1 MPRIRRVNEPVQN
14 AGDPGGPPPG
24 SDDPGTPESQGFS
37 VRLSQGRGILRLS
50 GQTLAP
56 GVVCE
61 HLDMEIPRMETRFD
75 FSSGMQHVRHQRLA
89 LAEMLVTVDVFELE
103 SALRQRLLRE
113 GFTDELRISCDNDSA
128 VVYSA
133 GGGTKPAVPV
143 SFRLVPDDDA
153 PLPVLHMC
161 DFRVYAP
168 ARIPAP
174 VMAAQLAG
182 IIAGDFMNI
191 SGLSLV
197 FDSILKNALVSL
209 LVPRGWRL
217 PEYESVRLKGFSLES
232 QRAHILFQ
240 REGYGSQ
247 DDAVYVDTQR
257 LEDRRRYREK
267 LDAARAG
274 DILLAEGRIED
285 ARAYY
290 LSALERH
297 SENDLLS
304 MRIGWI
310 DSTDPLSTEALW
322 ALIEKEQQT
331 WSASRVMEPVR
342 LAAALLKGDD
352 MQALSAVESL
362 IDSSHPLERSA
373 AHHLAGSIL
382 EKHDPEGA
390 ARHYEA
396 VLSVRRDNLPTLKRL
411 LILYSETGNVQGI
424 RQISPGFVAA
434 HGDAA
439 AKTNAYVLAGQA
451 LLDMDAAAAM
461 EQFEKA
467 LQRDPHNC
475 GAMLGMGRCLLK
487 QGSHSKARNVLE
499 RLVRESDK
507 AGDAQMKAQGL
518 VAIGKTVEDIEGPER
533 ALSFYRQAVSA
544 SPENAQAHFVLGEAL
559 VVTASFREAADAL
572 ARGLFL
578 ADTASATGK
587 QPLEAMLTLAG
598 IYLDELN
605 QEEEAE
611 KYLSMAMAR
620 YPDDAGA
627 LSIQQR
633 LLKKQ
638 GRFTELGDLLEKLSD
653 AGDENE
659 KQDLL
664 NETLAAYEA
673 AGDMAGQEKVL
684 RRLWATSREPAAVEK
699 LAMILEKQEKWH
711 DFILLMREAAGVF
724 GSGTGEEKRAASSFL
739 HRSAKIYSSRLDDP
753 AGAAEVLEKASELD
767 PGNILIQYEL
777 VEMLGQSG
785 AYEEQAA
792 RLATMI
798 SRLSK
803 EDALPLRADLA
814 EVLFRR
820 LGRPK
825 EAAEYYTDVL
835 DAEPGNVGVIKS
847 LVEVYRSLKDW
858 EHLAYFLEMLVESDD
873 ERINRASVYFELGE
887 IAAGPLEDPVLAY
900 EAFLRSSRMEK
911 DADRARASARRALST
926 ADQTG
931 NRADTIRAL
940 SALVSLGDPE
950 RSIKDRMR
958 LARLFEK
965 QGRMAEA
972 VMSYEKV
979 LGIDPENE
987 EARAAAVKISGTAGR
1002 WKDVVRFVSYGP
1014 LPSAKREHDL
1024 AILYATA
1031 CVELKMQNEAVSAWR
1046 GLNEAWPDDPMPC
1059 QVLARLYADSG
1070 EWDRALDT
1078 IEHLLDLKKDDG
1090 DRARLMRE
1098 QARILMQHMND
1109 NAGGLE
1115 KLVEAARLNPSDLE
1129 EWRKIISLLQEQEMY
1144 VELESVITE
1153 ALENVTSREPRY
1165 ELLIERAA
1173 VRADRLERYEEAI
1186 ADFKEAASLWG
1197 QRPPE
1202 TVLRKLISALE
1213 DYGARQ
1219 DELSFLKTL
1228 FSYEDIDFEER
1239 VEFGK
1244 KAAAIAAEGGDS
1256 TEAAGIYR
1264 EILNVGGPEPE
1275 TALKLLS
1282 LLDPEKDGDEY
1293 AQIIQWVGVGEGAL
1307 SPGLRIS
1314 YWKSAASLTKKQ
1326 GRDREHEQALSNLL
1340 EIDIDDED
1348 AFVEL
1353 EQCLT
1358 DRGDYAALRFLYER
1372 RSESSGDSSTRF
1384 ASALMLGDVLLKQMQ
1399 DTEGAIKA
1407 YEKALDENAEST
1419 EAAERIV
1426 HAHIIS
1432 GNLEE
1437 AESTLQKLGSEKDL
1451 LSLKENS
1458 LEMMNESERPG
1469 LILHLGEQY
1478 LEQGDKE
1485 NAIRHLTEAAG
1496 RPDVD
1501 PEAHLLLARA
1511 CSLTPAPDPDRAIEC
1526 IGRAADAGI
1535 SREVLIDLG
1544 RRFKR
1549 MPSAYATRLATAA
1562 FEASRKAGSIN
1573 PDTIEELAA
1582 LYRSDGELNAAN
1594 AYRALACFIRDMPVP
1609 GKPRPRKAASEWSWQ
1624 FTDSKDTDW
1633 LRIFSL
1639 AGGVFPGLAG
1649 SRAPADADKVGTTS
1663 PGALRHSLETAQDIT
1678 GISKRNVMW
1687 VEDGSVDILLP
1698 RGSHHL
1704 HVGSG
1709 IVDLHAGERLFLL
1722 IRGILA
1728 QQAGVLLIS
1737 NLDEGEVLELLDR
1750 IRQILDEGRTHE
1762 SEDLD
1767 GFINQLSGDK
1777 RIELKNLLSEKHPD
1791 VDEMENIIRKLWTG
1805 INRTSLYLT
1814 RDLSSAVGALIKLDS
1829 WPRPLPRDPEE
1840 RAELIM
1846 QSQDIL
1852 DFLDWALSGNYLE
1865 D

>member
-14 AGDPGGPPPG
+14 TGDPGGAPPL

-37 VRLSQGRGILRLS
+37 IRLSQGRGILRLS

-75 FSSGMQHVRHQRLA
+75 FSSGMQNVRHQRLA
-89 LAEMLVTVDVFELE
+89 LTEMLVTVDVFELE
-103 SALRQRLLRE
+103 SAIRERLAGE
-113 GFTDELRISCDNDSA
+113 GFTDEFRISSDSDSA
-128 VVYSA
+128 VVYAA
-133 GGGTKPAVPV
+133 GGGAGQAVPM

-161 DFRVYAP
+161 DFRVYSP
-168 ARIPAP
+168 AGVPAP
-174 VMAAQLAG
+174 LMAAQLAG
-182 IIAGDFMNI
+182 TIAGDFMNI

-197 FDSILKNALVSL
+197 FDSMLKNALVSL

-217 PEYESVRLKGFSLES
+217 PEYESVALESFSLEA

-240 REGYGSQ
+240 REGYGSH
-247 DDAVYVDTQR
+247 DDTAYVDTQR
-257 LEDRRRYREK
+257 LEDRAKYRQK
-267 LDAARAG
+267 LEPARAG
-274 DILLAEGRIED
+274 DILLADGRIED

-290 LSALERH
+290 LSALEQH
-297 SENDLLS
+297 PENDLLS
-304 MRIGWI
+304 MRVGWI

-322 ALIEKEQQT
+322 ALIEKNQQT
-331 WSASRVMEPVR
+331 WSTSRVMEPVR

-352 MQALSAVESL
+352 MQALSAVESM
-362 IDSSHPLERSA
+362 IDSGHPLERCA

-396 VLSVRRDNLPTLKRL
+396 VLSVHRDHLPTLKRL
-411 LILYSETGNVQGI
+411 LHLYSATGNVQGI

-434 HGDAA
+434 HADAA
-439 AKTNAYVLAGQA
+439 AKTNAYVLTGQA
-451 LLDMDAAAAM
+451 LLDMDADAAM

-475 GAMLGMGRCLLK
+475 GAMLGMGQCLLK
-487 QGSHSKARNVLE
+487 KGSHSKARNILE

-507 AGDAQMKAQGL
+507 AGDARMKAEGL
-518 VAIGKTVEDIEGPER
+518 VAIGKTVEDLEGPDR

-544 SPENAQAHFVLGEAL
+544 SPENSSAHFVLGDTL
-559 VVTASFREAADAL
+559 VVTGSFREAADAL
-572 ARGLFL
+572 ARALSL
-578 ADTASATGK
+578 ADTASATGER
-587 QPLEAMLTLAG
+587 PLEAMLTLAG
-598 IYLDELN
+598 LYLDELN
-605 QEEEAE
+605 QEAEAE
-611 KYLSMAMAR
+611 EYLSMAMAR
-620 YPDDAGA
+620 YPDDARA
-627 LSIQQR
+627 LSIQQK

-638 GRFTELGDLLEKLSD
+638 GRFAELGDLLGKLSD

-659 KQDLL
+659 KLDLL

-711 DFILLMREAAGVF
+711 DFILLMREAAGVS

-739 HRSAKIYSSRLDDP
+739 HRSAKIHSSRLDDP

-873 ERINRASVYFELGE
+873 DRINRASVYFELGE

-926 ADQTG
+926 AEQTG

-940 SALVSLGDPE
+940 SALVSFGDPE
-950 RSIKDRMR
+950 SIRDRMR
-958 LARLFEK
+958 LARLLEK

-972 VMSYEKV
+972 LMSYEEV
-979 LGIDPENE
+979 LGIDPGNE

-1002 WKDVVRFVSYGP
+1002 WKDVVRFIAYGP
-1014 LPSAKREHDL
+1014 LPSPKREHDL

-1031 CVELKMQNEAVSAWR
+1031 CVELKMQEEAVSAWR
-1046 GLNEAWPDDPMPC
+1046 GLNEAWPDDPMPW

-1109 NAGGLE
+1109 NASGLE

-1153 ALENVTSREPRY
+1153 ALENITSREERY
-1165 ELLIERAA
+1165 ELLIERST
-1173 VRADRLERYEEAI
+1173 VRADRLQNHEHAI
-1186 ADFKEAASLWG
+1186 ADLKEAASLWG

-1219 DELSFLKTL
+1219 DEFSFLKTL

-1244 KAAAIAAEGGDS
+1244 KAAAIAADAGDS

-1264 EILNVGGPEPE
+1264 AILDVGGPDPE
-1275 TALKLLS
+1275 TALMLLS

-1307 SPGLRIS
+1307 SSEQRVS
-1314 YWKSAASLTKKQ
+1314 YWKSAASLAKKQ
-1326 GRDREHEQALSNLL
+1326 GREEELERALSNLL

-1348 AFVEL
+1348 AFLEL
-1353 EQCLT
+1353 EKRLAE
-1358 DRGDYAALRFLYER
+1358 RGDFNALRFLYER
-1372 RSESSGDSSTRF
+1372 RSESSSDSSTRF
-1384 ASALMLGDVLLKQMQ
+1384 ASALMLGDVLLKRMQ
-1399 DTEGAIKA
+1399 DTEAAIRA
-1407 YEKALDENAEST
+1407 YEKALNENAAST
-1419 EAAERIV
+1419 EAVERIA

-1432 GNLEE
+1432 GNMEE
-1437 AESTLQKLGSEKDL
+1437 AESTVQKLGSEKDL

-1458 LEMMNESERPG
+1458 LEMMNESERLD

-1496 RPDVD
+1496 IPDVD
-1501 PEAHLLLARA
+1501 PSAHLLLARA
-1511 CSLTPAPDPDRAIEC
+1511 CSLTPAPDPETAIEC
-1526 IGRAADAGI
+1526 IGRAAEAGI
-1535 SREVLIDLG
+1535 SRDVLIDLG

-1562 FEASRKAGSIN
+1562 LEASRKTGLMD
-1573 PDTIEELAA
+1573 PGTIEELAA

-1609 GKPRPRKAASEWSWQ
+1609 GKPRPRKGGSEWSWQ
-1624 FTDSKDTDW
+1624 FTDTQDIDW
-1633 LRIFSL
+1633 FRIFSL

-1649 SRAPADADKVGTTS
+1649 SRAPSDADKVSTTS
-1663 PGALRHSLETAQDIT
+1663 PGALRHSLETAQEIT
-1678 GISKRNVMW
+1678 GISKRNAMW
-1687 VEDGSVDILLP
+1687 VEDGSVDIRIP
-1698 RGSHHL
+1698 RGSHYL

-1709 IVDLHAGERLFLL
+1709 IVDLHAGERLFLI

-1728 QQAGVLLIS
+1728 QQAGVLVIS
-1737 NLDEGEVLELLDR
+1737 SLDAGEVLELLDR
-1750 IRQILDEGRTHE
+1750 VRQILDEGRTHE

-1767 GFINQLSGDK
+1767 GYINQLSGDE
-1777 RIELKNLLSEKHPD
+1777 RIELKNLLIEKHPD
-1791 VDEMENIIRKLWTG
+1791 VYEMENIIRKLWTG
-1805 INRTSLYLT
+1805 INRTALYLT
-1814 RDLSSAVGALIKLDS
+1814 RDLSSAAGALIKLDS
-1829 WPRPLPRDPEE
+1829 WPRPLPRDPDE